1 VNLLL
6 NICQAY
12 LRKLKFQYLE
22 QNAKDKYIKSIV
34 SDIDDAPIVTA
45 DENKELS
52 LLNEAKKEKLKVSKE
67 NLLEEQRNMR
77 LLAPL
82 VEQGVLLSLC

>member
-1 VNLLL
+1 M
-6 NICQAY
+6 
-12 LRKLKFQYLE
+12 
-22 QNAKDKYIKSIV
+22 

-52 LLNEAKKEKLKVSKE
+52 LLNEGKKEKLKVSKE
-67 NLLEEQRNMR
+67 NLLEEQKSMR

-82 VEQGVLLSLC
+82 VEQGA

>member
-1 VNLLL
+1 M
-6 NICQAY
+6 
-12 LRKLKFQYLE
+12 
-22 QNAKDKYIKSIV
+22 

-52 LLNEAKKEKLKVSKE
+52 LLNEAKKERLKVAKE

-82 VEQGVLLSLC
+82 VEQGAYLRYIRAISNYIIV

>member
-1 VNLLL
+1 
-6 NICQAY
+6 
-12 LRKLKFQYLE
+12 
-22 QNAKDKYIKSIV
+22 V

-52 LLNEAKKEKLKVSKE
+52 LLNEAKKEKLKVAKE
-67 NLLEEQRNMR
+67 NMLEEQQNMR

-82 VEQGVLLSLC
+82 VEQGPCFRYINRTISNSILI

>member
-1 VNLLL
+1 
-6 NICQAY
+6 
-12 LRKLKFQYLE
+12 
-22 QNAKDKYIKSIV
+22 V

-52 LLNEAKKEKLKVSKE
+52 LLNEAKKERLKVAKE
-67 NLLEEQRNMR
+67 NLLEVQQNIR

-82 VEQGVLLSLC
+82 VEQGASFPLY

>member
-1 VNLLL
+1 M
-6 NICQAY
+6 
-12 LRKLKFQYLE
+12 
-22 QNAKDKYIKSIV
+22 

-52 LLNEAKKEKLKVSKE
+52 LLNEAKKEKLKVSKG
-67 NLLEEQRNMR
+67 NLSEEQQNMR

-82 VEQGVLLSLC
+82 VEQQQQQQQQQPPSSSPKLPQPASPPV

>member
-1 VNLLL
+1 M
-6 NICQAY
+6 
-12 LRKLKFQYLE
+12 
-22 QNAKDKYIKSIV
+22 

-52 LLNEAKKEKLKVSKE
+52 LLNEAKKEKLKVAKE
-67 NLLEEQRNMR
+67 KLLEEQQNMR

-82 VEQGVLLSLC
+82 VEQGARVFFVRYIIIAPRTILQPPILI

>member
-1 VNLLL
+1 M
-6 NICQAY
+6 
-12 LRKLKFQYLE
+12 
-22 QNAKDKYIKSIV
+22 

-67 NLLEEQRNMR
+67 NLLQEQQNMR

-82 VEQGVLLSLC
+82 VEQGAYVTSLYYYNRAIFNSIII

>member
-1 VNLLL
+1 M
-6 NICQAY
+6 
-12 LRKLKFQYLE
+12 
-22 QNAKDKYIKSIV
+22 

-52 LLNEAKKEKLKVSKE
+52 LLNEAKKEKLKVAKE
-67 NLLEEQRNMR
+67 NLLEVQQNIR

-82 VEQGVLLSLC
+82 VEQGACFCYINRAIPNSI

>member
-1 VNLLL
+1 M
-6 NICQAY
+6 
-12 LRKLKFQYLE
+12 
-22 QNAKDKYIKSIV
+22 

-52 LLNEAKKEKLKVSKE
+52 LLNEAKKEKLKVSKD

-82 VEQGVLLSLC
+82 VEQGACFRYINRPISNSIRI

>member
-1 VNLLL
+1 M
-6 NICQAY
+6 
-12 LRKLKFQYLE
+12 
-22 QNAKDKYIKSIV
+22 

-52 LLNEAKKEKLKVSKE
+52 LLNEAKKEKLKVYKG
-67 NLLEEQRNMR
+67 NLSEEQQNMR

-82 VEQGVLLSLC
+82 VEQGACLRYI